1 MTAARSSP
9 SRGNSWKQGADDDA
23 GRGRRPGAGADADRR
38 LSVDDA
44 DLRRRRHRRRRAQH
58 RADRRRDRP
67 NPARP
72 LDRRRQE
79 LPRDGRLWAVDRHRR
94 RDPGPDAAPS
104 DDAAQRQRG
113 PAHRDRRSDLRHPDP
128 DLVLLGLDA
137 AGGRRRDLDRY
148 AGGGRLCPQAALV
161 DEAGRCR
168 RGRDRRR
175 RRRAAQSDYRRG
187 MKAIL
192 LRRPG
197 GPEALEYVEV
207 PTPVPGE
214 GKVLVK
220 ADTIG
225 VSMPEVLVRRGT
237 YAWMPPL
244 PAIPGIELSG
254 TVVAHGPN
262 TAEPALGQPVFVSA
276 RDLPVRAGCY
286 AEYIAVP
293 ARAAHPLPP
302 GCSLEAAACLSN
314 YQVAYH
320 VVHTAARG
328 VEAKRVLVHTAAG
341 GVGSAAVQLALI
353 AGLEVIGVAGSEK
366 KTRAILGLSA
376 QHAIDYRS
384 EDVVARVRE
393 LTGGRG
399 ADLILDP
406 IGGKGFGR
414 NFDMLAPLG
423 MVVSYGRLDGP
434 PDADLLTAIRANS
447 AKSPAVRFFTIHSF
461 DDRPDIR
468 AAAMT
473 VLLDHLAAGRIRP
486 LIHDRLPLAE
496 AGRAQALLESG
507 QVIGK
512 LLLKP

>member
-1 MTAARSSP
+1 
-9 SRGNSWKQGADDDA
+9 
-23 GRGRRPGAGADADRR
+23 
-38 LSVDDA
+38 
-44 DLRRRRHRRRRAQH
+44 
-58 RADRRRDRP
+58 
-67 NPARP
+67 
-72 LDRRRQE
+72 
-79 LPRDGRLWAVDRHRR
+79 
-94 RDPGPDAAPS
+94 
-104 DDAAQRQRG
+104 
-113 PAHRDRRSDLRHPDP
+113 
-128 DLVLLGLDA
+128 
-137 AGGRRRDLDRY
+137 
-148 AGGGRLCPQAALV
+148 
-161 DEAGRCR
+161 
-168 RGRDRRR
+168 
-175 RRRAAQSDYRRG
+175 

-237 YAWMPPL
+237 YAWMPAL

-276 RDLPVRAGCY
+276 RDLPARAGCY

-320 VVHTAARG
+320 VLHTAARG

-393 LTGGRG
+393 LMGGRG
-399 ADLILDP
+399 GRSDP
-406 IGGKGFGR
+406 
-414 NFDMLAPLG
+414 
-423 MVVSYGRLDGP
+423 
-434 PDADLLTAIRANS
+434 
-447 AKSPAVRFFTIHSF
+447 
-461 DDRPDIR
+461 RPDR
-468 AAAMT
+468 RQGLWPQFRYAGAARDGG
-473 VLLDHLAAGRIRP
+473 LLRPPRRPARRRSLDRDAGQFGQEP
-486 LIHDRLPLAE
+486 
-496 AGRAQALLESG
+496 GGALLHD
-507 QVIGK
+507 
-512 LLLKP
+512 P